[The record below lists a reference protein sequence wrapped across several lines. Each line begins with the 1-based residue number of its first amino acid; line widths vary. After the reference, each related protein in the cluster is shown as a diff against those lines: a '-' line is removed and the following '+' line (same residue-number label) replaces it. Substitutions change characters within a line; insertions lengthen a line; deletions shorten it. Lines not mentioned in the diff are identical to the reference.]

1 MTKGAAIGATV
12 ESEEEEEEED
22 EGNFNSRRGDI
33 FTHAGRKPY

>member
-12 ESEEEEEEED
+12 ESEEEEEED

-33 FTHAGRKPY
+33 FTHAGRKPD